1 MTLNAVS
8 SKPLAQD
15 YGNAAPPISAPKPG
29 ATPEGVKKA
38 DGGFSSLVKELNL
51 ATTPGRPGEVRDV
64 VYIGVGASTA
74 YSLAVRNQETQA
86 NLPAGDDTPYAGKMT
101 IIGKSDAW
109 EASVRGGGDINHQHE
124 LIDHWGAHAPGF
136 DPKVATRESFAQQNA
151 GQILQALNMG
161 AEAIANSV
169 KNVQRETDGTF
180 TLTLSDDSTLRAK
193 KVVVASGAGA
203 HTAVDHASFHKTE
216 KEWTKA
222 EKDLL
227 ANNHINLPEGL
238 RDKAMDLDSFMR
250 KTDWASASDWEGKT
264 IVVHGPNA
272 GIDAVE
278 RAGRLGA
285 NVVWLS
291 RTSDPVLLDGNTLT
305 HAQRFAEKGVIKA
318 ESVSITGSDDGRL
331 KFKIDTYL
339 TDGDNKVINDAKK
352 KPIPSGETVIRTAD
366 LYVYALGQDANS
378 VDRQTGEVAV
388 GGFLKDLIDKLEPQY
403 DINQNFSD
411 KPFETVLGFQV
422 KNQGPAG
429 QAFPADTGLEV
440 IGAAASTIANKVK
453 HNFLEKSLDDLGS
466 TAKKD
471 LSGDQ
476 AGRLLDALKSNNAEA
491 ARAVLKE
498 ARDALGPVEFG
509 PMTHEMTVQNNVLR
523 HLEKSVE
530 RYFDADNF
538 FNPKKPKDGEAQPA
552 KVYANKEL
560 DNTNRDQVSSVLQ
573 AAQLGAVKASLGA
586 LEAFIPGYVQAGEAN
601 FSTDN
606 RTQLRVFIAVNF
618 PEITNDQ
625 ATSFINDV
633 ITMRHRGSKDAQAAR
648 ATDLLSQAARAHAE
662 QPLSESGLADLLSHG
677 GVDPAQAP
685 VLARTLL
692 AIDGALVD
700 PSPPR
705 APGASG
711 RDPKLSD
718 AQSKAVDLLSG
729 AWASSRIVVPALG
742 TPEQVRAA
750 YVAELQR
757 LNSDATAT
765 ATPAVRAWMQV

>member
-1 MTLNAVS
+1 MALNSVS
-8 SKPLAQD
+8 SKPVAQD
-15 YGNAAPPISAPKPG
+15 YGNAVASVSAPKPG
-29 ATPEGVKKA
+29 ATPEGVMKA

-86 NLPAGDDTPYAGKMT
+86 NLPGGDDTPYAGKMT

-109 EASVRGGGDINHQHE
+109 EASVRGSGDINHQHE
-124 LIDHWGAHAPGF
+124 LIDHWGAHAPRF
-136 DPKVATRESFAQQNA
+136 DAQVATRESFAQQNA
-151 GQILQALNMG
+151 GQILQAVNMG

-203 HTAVDHASFHKTE
+203 HTAVDHPSAIP
-216 KEWTKA
+216 TKA
-222 EKDLL
+222 EAALLKNNQIHLPDDLR
-227 ANNHINLPEGL
+227 H
-238 RDKAMDLDSFMR
+238 KSMDLDSFMR
-250 KTDWASASDWEGKT
+250 LTDYGKESDWAGKR

-285 NVVWLS
+285 DVLWIS

-305 HAQRFAEKGVIKA
+305 HAQRFAEKGVTKA
-318 ESVSITGSDDGRL
+318 ESVSVSAGEDGRL
-331 KFKIDTYL
+331 KLDINTFQVDDK
-339 TDGDNKVINDAKK
+339 NKVINDAKGQ
-352 KPIPSGETVIRTAD
+352 PVPSGKTVSETAD
-366 LYVYALGQDANS
+366 LYVYALGQDADS
-378 VDRQTGEVAV
+378 VDQKSGEVAV
-388 GGFLKDLIDKLEPQY
+388 GGFLKDFIGKLEPQY

-422 KNQGPAG
+422 KNQSASG
-429 QAFPADTGLEV
+429 QSYPADTGLEV
-440 IGAAASTIANKVK
+440 IGAAASTIANRVK
-453 HNFLEKSLDDLGS
+453 HNFLEKSLEDLAS

-476 AGRLLDALKSNNAEA
+476 AGKLLDALKSGNADA

-530 RYFDADNF
+530 RYFDADKF
-538 FNPKKPKDGEAQPA
+538 FNPKDPKTGAAQPA

-648 ATDLLSQAARAHAE
+648 ATDLLSQAARAHAG
-662 QPLSESGLADLLSHG
+662 QPLSESGLANLLSQG
-677 GVDPAQAP
+677 GVDSAQAP

-692 AIDGALVD
+692 ANDGALVD
-700 PSPPR
+700 PSPPG
-705 APGASG
+705 ASGASG
-711 RDPKLSD
+711 RGPKLSD

-742 TPEQVRAA
+742 TPEQVREA

-765 ATPAVRAWMQV
+765 ATPAVRAWMQA